1 MKIAVVEPLAVDQ
14 VKLEEIVKRKI
25 PSDIEIVYYDTRTT
39 DEQELI
45 ARSQDAD
52 IIALGNIP
60 FGKNILEK
68 CKNLK
73 MVAIAFTG
81 VDHVDVGYCHENN
94 ILVSNCAGYSTVA
107 VSELVFGLLI
117 DLYRNIIPCNEVVRK
132 EGTKEGLVG
141 FELEGKTMGIIG
153 TGAIG
158 IRTARIAKAFGMKVI
173 AYSRTQKDIGIDY
186 TSLETV
192 MKEADVISLHVP
204 VTNETRGLIGKEE
217 LGMMKNSACLINVAR
232 GPVVDT
238 QALADALN
246 NGEIAGAGID
256 VFDTEPP
263 ISLENPLLSAKNT
276 VLTPHVAFA
285 TKESMVKRAEIE
297 FSNIAAYLKGTPE
310 NVIK

>member
-1 MKIAVVEPLAVDQ
+1 MKISVVEPLAVEQ
-14 VKLEEIVKRKI
+14 TKLEEIVKNTLPK
-25 PSDIEIVYYDTRTT
+25 DIDIVYYNTRTT
-39 DEQELI
+39 DEEELI
-45 ARSQDAD
+45 KRSKDAD
-52 IIALGNIP
+52 IIVLGNIP

-81 VDHVDVGYCHENN
+81 VDHVDVSYCHENN
-94 ILVSNCAGYSTVA
+94 ILVTNCAGYSTVA

-117 DLYRNIIPCNEVVRK
+117 DLYRNIILCNDVVRK
-132 EGTKEGLVG
+132 EGTKDGLVG
-141 FELEGKTMGIIG
+141 FELEGKTMGIVG

-158 IRTARIAKAFGMKVI
+158 LRTAMLAKAFGMKVI
-173 AYSRTQKDIGIDY
+173 AYSRTKKNNGIEY
-186 TSLETV
+186 KTLEEV

-204 VTNETRGLIGKEE
+204 VTDETRGMIGKEQLE
-217 LGMMKNSACLINVAR
+217 LMKKDAVLINTAR

-246 NGEIAGAGID
+246 NDKIAGAAVD

-263 ISLENPLLSAKNT
+263 IKRDNPLITAKNT

-285 TKESMVKRAEIE
+285 TKESMIKRAEIE
-297 FSNIAAYLKGTPE
+297 FSNIAAYLAGESK
-310 NVIK
+310 NIIK